1 MQLFGTFIEFKKSAE
16 QSLPKGFEDTLPEE
30 MPFQGGCCAFVD
42 GFSELLER
50 RQVQIKPQIDYLTE
64 NEVVFEDGTVLDNVD
79 IILFATGYLP
89 DYDIIDIHGITGEW
103 KRKFLYIL

>member
-1 MQLFGTFIEFKKSAE
+1 
-16 QSLPKGFEDTLPEE
+16 

-103 KRKFLYIL
+103 NREFSYIYFLKMGMKLFLQSKFYTTKRYPE

>member
-1 MQLFGTFIEFKKSAE
+1 
-16 QSLPKGFEDTLPEE
+16 

-50 RQVQIKPQIDYLTE
+50 RQVQVKPQIDYLTE

-103 KRKFLYIL
+103 NREFSYIYIYFKNGHEIIFAIKILHN